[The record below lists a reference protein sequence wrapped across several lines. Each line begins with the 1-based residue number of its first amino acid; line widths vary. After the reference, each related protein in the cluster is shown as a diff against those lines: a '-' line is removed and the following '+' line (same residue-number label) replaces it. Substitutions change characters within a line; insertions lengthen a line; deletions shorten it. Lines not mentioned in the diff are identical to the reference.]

1 MAVGNRSIRRFSSIT
16 AFASAFVFSLF
27 YVVPVFHSAENRIYD
42 LFLRLRSNRPRIDN
56 VVFLD
61 VDDQAVAHIGVFPWP
76 RSVMAD
82 ALLRLKEYGAEA
94 AIFDIEYI
102 DKSPTEVDE
111 VYLRRGLPAD
121 FDRRFQEI
129 GITMAEL
136 LNAVGAGYI
145 KGEEA
150 PEYIDSITDIIAA
163 VRDGL
168 YRDTIRIT
176 RDNDEYLAQSS
187 ALFGKTWATLNLQ
200 DEFEL
205 TGEQA
210 ERRSLAEERFSYPV
224 QTDGTVTGGNN
235 VDILAAI
242 PSFMESAAG
251 AGFTNIAIDRDGV
264 RRRIF
269 LTRNVKGHW
278 YLQLAFAPLVA
289 KLGNPDITLGN
300 RKLIIRGATLPGKT
314 VAADIVIPLDDD
326 GAMLLD
332 WPKERYHESYSHVS
346 FARFSLLEEYQAHI
360 EEYLS
365 NLTYTT
371 RGFFPAVAPE
381 AGSILALF
389 EEAAEEKARALA
401 ERSDSAFARS
411 LALRDEGISRL
422 RDFLE
427 SEPEYIETPVKA
439 LTEDAGSDAALAA
452 SLEEEYRYC
461 QTLFEYTATELQA
474 LEETA
479 AYLAETLAGK
489 MCILGRVDTGT
500 TDIGVNPFYG
510 DYVNVGTHAVALDTV
525 LSQSFITPLPAL
537 WSVALAF
544 LLIPALVAGS
554 AGFKPGL
561 RIMLGTGGILLIP
574 IFSFLLFAAG
584 GLYLGTL
591 GPALAMTFAL
601 LVRETV
607 SFVGTNRE
615 KLFLHSAFSRYLSP
629 QVISEI
635 IADPSKL
642 NLGGEKREMT
652 AIFTDIQGFSTI
664 SEKLDPVELVR
675 LLNRYL
681 TKMSNIIME
690 NLGTVDKYE
699 GDAII
704 AFFGAP
710 VHREDHA
717 ALACRSAL
725 SMKKAEQ
732 ELNAII
738 AEEKLSPSPL
748 FTRIGINT
756 GDMVVGNMG
765 AENKM
770 DYTIMGNAVNL
781 AARLEGVNKQY
792 HTGGI
797 LVSEYTHDRA
807 GGEFMYRRLDRVR
820 VVGINTPVRLYELLD
835 LRADMDAEKTADISA
850 WEKAIDL
857 FEGGDFEKAEEAF
870 TFLMKKKPDDHTAKL
885 YADRCMKY
893 LQSPPEEG
901 WDGVFNLTEK

>member
-1 MAVGNRSIRRFSSIT
+1 
-16 AFASAFVFSLF
+16 
-27 YVVPVFHSAENRIYD
+27 
-42 LFLRLRSNRPRIDN
+42 
-56 VVFLD
+56 
-61 VDDQAVAHIGVFPWP
+61 
-76 RSVMAD
+76 MAD
-82 ALLRLKEYGAEA
+82 ALLRLKEYGAET

-102 DKSPTEVDE
+102 DKSPTQVDE
-111 VYLRRGLPAD
+111 VYLRRGLPVD

-129 GITMAEL
+129 GANMAEL

-145 KGEEA
+145 KGEDA
-150 PEYIDSITDIIAA
+150 PEYIGGVTDIIAA

-168 YRDTIRIT
+168 YQDTIRIT
-176 RDNDEYLAQSS
+176 RDNDAYLAQAS

-200 DEFEL
+200 EEFEL

-210 ERRSLAEERFSYPV
+210 ERRSLVEARFSYPV
-224 QTDGTVTGGNN
+224 QTEGTIAGISNI
-235 VDILAAI
+235 DILAAI

-251 AGFTNIAIDRDGV
+251 AGFTNIAIDGDGI

-269 LTRNVKGHW
+269 LTRNVKDHW
-278 YLQLAFAPLVA
+278 YLQLAFAPLMA

-300 RKLIIRGATLPGKT
+300 RKLIIQDAKLPGGSA
-314 VAADIVIPLDDD
+314 AADIVIPLDND

-332 WPKERYHESYSHVS
+332 WPRESYQESYSHVS

-365 NLTYTT
+365 NLTFVN
-371 RGFFPAVAPE
+371 RRFFPAIVPE
-381 AGSILALF
+381 AGTILALF
-389 EEAAEEKARALA
+389 EEAAGEKERAL
-401 ERSDSAFARS
+401 EEGSDNAFVRS
-411 LALRDEGISRL
+411 LALRDEGIGRL
-422 RDFLE
+422 RDFLK
-427 SEPEYIETPVKA
+427 SGPGYIEASAKA
-439 LTEDAGSDAALAA
+439 LEKDVKNDAVLADALA
-452 SLEEEYRYC
+452 EEYRYC
-461 QTLFEYTATELQA
+461 RTLFEYAATELQA
-474 LEETA
+474 LEETT
-479 AYLAETLAGK
+479 AYLANTLAGK
-489 MCILGRVDTGT
+489 ICILGRVDTGT
-500 TDIGVNPFYG
+500 TDIGVNPFHG
-510 DYVNVGTHAVALDTV
+510 KYVNVGTHAVVLDTV
-525 LSQSFITPLPAL
+525 LSRSFITPLPVL

-544 LLIPALVAGS
+544 LLVPALIIGS

-561 RIMLGTGGILLIP
+561 RIMLGIGGILLIP
-574 IFSFLLFAAG
+574 AFSFLFFAAG
-584 GLYLGTL
+584 GLYLGPL
-591 GPALAMTFAL
+591 GPALAMSFAL
-601 LVRETV
+601 IVRETI
-607 SFVGTNRE
+607 SFVGTNQE

-635 IADPSKL
+635 IADPAKL

-681 TKMSNIIME
+681 TNMSNIIME

-710 VHREDHA
+710 VYREDHA

-725 SMKKAEQ
+725 AMKKAER
-732 ELNAII
+732 ELNAVIM
-738 AEEKLSPSPL
+738 EEKLSPSPL

-797 LVSEYTHDRA
+797 LVSEYTHDQA
-807 GGEFMYRRLDRVR
+807 GGEFMCRRLDRVR

-835 LRADMDAEKTADISA
+835 VRDGMDAEKTADISV

-857 FEGGDFEKAEEAF
+857 FEGGFFEMAEEAF
-870 TFLMKKKPDDHTAKL
+870 TFLTKKKPEDYTAQL
-885 YADRCMKY
+885 YVDRCVKY
-893 LQSPPEEG
+893 LRSPPPEG
-901 WDGVFNLTEK
+901 WDGVNNLTEK

>member
-1 MAVGNRSIRRFSSIT
+1 MALGKWSIRRFSAIT
-16 AFASAFVFSLF
+16 AFASALIFCLLYFI
-27 YVVPVFHSAENRIYD
+27 PAFHLVENRIYD
-42 LFLRLRSNRPRIDN
+42 FFLGLRPGRPRIDN

-102 DKSPTEVDE
+102 DKSPTQVDE
-111 VYLRRGLPAD
+111 VYLQQGLPAD

-129 GITMAEL
+129 GANMAEL

-145 KGEEA
+145 KGAEA
-150 PEYIDSITDIIAA
+150 PEYIGDITDLIAA

-176 RDNDEYLAQSS
+176 RDNDAYLAQAS

-200 DEFEL
+200 QEFAL

-210 ERRSLAEERFSYPV
+210 ERRSFAEGRFSYPV
-224 QTDGTVTGGNN
+224 QTEGNVTGGAN
-235 VDILAAI
+235 VDILTAI

-251 AGFTNIAIDRDGV
+251 AGFTNVAIDGDGI

-269 LTRNVKGHW
+269 LTRNVNGYW
-278 YLQLAFAPLVA
+278 YLQLAFAPLMA
-289 KLGNPDITLGN
+289 KLGNPDITLEN
-300 RKLIIRGATLPGKT
+300 RKLIIQGATLPGKP
-314 VAADIVIPLDDD
+314 AGADIVIPLDND

-332 WPKERYHESYSHVS
+332 WPKESYRDSYSHIS
-346 FARFSLLEEYQAHI
+346 FVRFSLLEEYQAHI

-365 NLTYTT
+365 NLTFAN
-371 RGFFPAVAPE
+371 RRFFPALTLK
-381 AGSILALF
+381 AGGILALF
-389 EEAAEEKARALA
+389 EEAAEARARALA
-401 ERSDSAFARS
+401 EGSDSAFAQY
-411 LALRDEGISRL
+411 LALRHEGLRQL
-422 RDFLE
+422 RDFTE
-427 SEPEYIETPVKA
+427 SGPEYIEAPVKA
-439 LTEDAGSDAALAA
+439 LAKDAENDAALAA
-452 SLEEEYRYC
+452 SLAEEYRYC

-479 AYLAETLAGK
+479 AHLANTLAGK

-500 TDIGVNPFYG
+500 TDIGVNPFHG
-510 DYVNVGTHAVALDTV
+510 AYVNVGTHAVVLDTV
-525 LSQSFITPLPAL
+525 LSQSFITPLPVL
-537 WSVALAF
+537 WSVLLAF
-544 LLIPALVAGS
+544 LLVPVCIIGS
-554 AGFKPGL
+554 SGLKPGV
-561 RIMLGTGGILLIP
+561 RIMLGICGILLIP
-574 IFSFLLFAAG
+574 LSSFLLFIG
-584 GLYLGTL
+584 RGIFL
-591 GPALAMTFAL
+591 GPLGPMLAMTFAL
-601 LVRETV
+601 TVREAV

-652 AIFTDIQGFSTI
+652 AIFTDIQGFSSI
-664 SEKLDPVELVR
+664 SEKLDPADLVR

-690 NLGTVDKYE
+690 NMGTIDKYE

-710 VHREDHA
+710 LYQEDHA
-717 ALACRSAL
+717 KLACRSAL
-725 SMKKAEQ
+725 AMKKAEW
-732 ELNAII
+732 ELNLAVV
-738 AEEKLSPSPL
+738 EEKLSPSPL

-792 HTGGI
+792 HTGGVLI
-797 LVSEYTHDRA
+797 SEYTKEKA
-807 GGEFMYRRLDRVR
+807 GDEFVCRSLDRVR
-820 VVGINTPVRLYELLD
+820 VVGINMPVRIYELLG
-835 LRADMDAEKTADISA
+835 LRDDMDALQAEHLAA
-850 WEKAIDL
+850 WEKAVGL
-857 FEGGDFEKAEEAF
+857 FESGSFEMAEEAF
-870 TFLMKKKPDDHTAKL
+870 SFLAKKRPEDYTAKL
-885 YADRCMKY
+885 YADRCMNY
-893 LQSPPEEG
+893 LQSPPPSG
-901 WDGVFNLTEK
+901 WDGVHNLMEK